1 MIQAMLFISSS
12 DPELSRIQ
20 SDSDAFQKEYP
31 HKLHIIDID
40 QDAILMEEFREK
52 APVLDVGVFRLLDS
66 FDKDDMRFAFEKAET
81 RLSEAKEKGN
91 DVMVRRITQ
100 PLEMSKSDRFS
111 RWFSSHY
118 MVVLNLFTFFYLF
131 FAFLAPVFM
140 KVGIET
146 PARVIY
152 KVYSPLCHQ
161 LGFRSF
167 FLFGEQ
173 FYYPRELAGLEG
185 VITFGEATGL
195 NEYDLTAARDFLG
208 NEAMGY
214 KLALCERDIAIYGAI
229 LVFGVVFTLTRK
241 KIPPLPWYLW
251 ILLGIGPIGLDGFS
265 QLLSQTG
272 MAIFD
277 WLPLREST
285 PFLRVLTGGLFGLA
299 TAWFGYPYLE
309 ESVQE
314 NRYEMQLKYATVKQ
328 ISSGESDR

>member
-12 DPELSRIQ
+12 DPELERIQ
-20 SDSDAFQKEYP
+20 SDLNAVQIEYP
-31 HKLHIIDID
+31 HVLHIVDID
-40 QDAILMEEFREK
+40 RDAILMEEFREK
-52 APVLDVGVFRLLDS
+52 APVLDVGVFRLLES
-66 FDKDDMRFAFEKAET
+66 FDKDDIRFAFEKAET

-140 KVGIET
+140 KVGLET
-146 PARVIY
+146 PARVIH

-173 FYYPRELAGLEG
+173 SYYPRELAGVEG

-195 NEYDLTAARDFLG
+195 NEFDLTAARNFLG

-214 KLALCERDIAIYGAI
+214 KLALCERDVAIYGAI
-229 LVFGVVFTLTRK
+229 LVFGVLFTLTCK

-272 MAIFD
+272 MAIFN

-314 NRYEMQLKYATVKQ
+314 NRYEMQLKYAIVKQ

>member
-229 LVFGVVFTLTRK
+229 LVFGVLFTLTRK

>member
-12 DPELSRIQ
+12 DPELERIQ
-20 SDSDAFQKEYP
+20 SDLNAVQNEYS
-31 HKLHIIDID
+31 HILHIVDID
-40 QDAILMEEFREK
+40 RDAILMEEFCEK

-66 FDKDDMRFAFEKAET
+66 FDKEDIRFAFEKAET

-140 KVGIET
+140 KVGLET
-146 PARVIY
+146 PARVIH

-173 FYYPRELAGLEG
+173 FYYPRELAGVEG

-195 NEYDLTAARDFLG
+195 NEFDLTAARDFLG

-214 KLALCERDIAIYGAI
+214 KLALCERDVAIYGAI
-229 LVFGVVFTLTRK
+229 LVFGVLFTLTRK

-251 ILLGIGPIGLDGFS
+251 ILLGIGPVGLDGFS

-328 ISSGESDR
+328 ISSGESDQ

>member
-12 DPELSRIQ
+12 DPELERIQ
-20 SDSDAFQKEYP
+20 SDLNAVQNEYP
-31 HKLHIIDID
+31 HILHIVDID
-40 QDAILMEEFREK
+40 RDAILMEEFCEK

-66 FDKDDMRFAFEKAET
+66 FDKEDIRFAFEKAET

-140 KVGIET
+140 KVGLET
-146 PARVIY
+146 PARVIH

-173 FYYPRELAGLEG
+173 FYYPRELAGVEG

-195 NEYDLTAARDFLG
+195 NEFDLTAARGFLG

-214 KLALCERDIAIYGAI
+214 KLALCERDVAIYGAI
-229 LVFGVVFTLTRK
+229 LVFGVLFTLTRK

-251 ILLGIGPIGLDGFS
+251 ILLGIGPVGLDGFS

-328 ISSGESDR
+328 ISSGESDQ